1 MRKYCEICCVSIII
15 YIKEKKYKRKTK
27 KKKICN
33 YNAAGTVATVRNLK
47 KKKVP
52 HQIFTIDEQWDSLN
66 KQYIN
71 TVAT

>member
-1 MRKYCEICCVSIII
+1 MPPVLQLLFD
-15 YIKEKKYKRKTK
+15 T
-27 KKKICN
+27 
-33 YNAAGTVATVRNLK
+33 LK

-71 TVAT
+71 TVATQPLFIQLIDIEAYPPGPR